1 VAIRYG
7 MHSTMGIIY
16 PHEDHGHHPYSFP
29 LGFAVCSARFAN
41 ICTVRCQVYLLLWYC
56 FLSVLS

>member
-1 VAIRYG
+1 